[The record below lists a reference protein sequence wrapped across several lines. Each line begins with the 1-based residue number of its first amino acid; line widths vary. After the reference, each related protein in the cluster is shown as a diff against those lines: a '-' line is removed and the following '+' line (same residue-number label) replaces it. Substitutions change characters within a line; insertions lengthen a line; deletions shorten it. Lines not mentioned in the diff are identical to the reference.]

1 MANLKLIAFEVLD
14 LTVDESSAVIRTAE
28 RVDLSDW
35 ARMSIQAVDTG
46 NGTWASGVVTIEK
59 SNDGENWSTTG
70 TTISAAGFTSDID
83 CRTFRWAR
91 ARVTTAESGGSRVR
105 LIYCGWR
112 ETP

>member
-59 SNDGENWSTTG
+59 SNDGENWATTG

-105 LIYCGWR
+105 FVYCGWGGA
-112 ETP
+112 P